1 MTDQIKINVNGSE
14 INSEPDQLI
23 IEACEDSGIHIP
35 RFCWHK
41 RMDPV
46 GMCRMCLVEIETPR
60 GKALVPS
67 CTTKVSEDLVVDT
80 ESDVVKKAQEGVLE
94 FLLINH
100 PLDCPVCDKAGEC
113 PLQDQTMAYGPGESR
128 FVEDKRHFEKPI
140 PISEIILLDRERC
153 ILCARCTRF
162 SDEISGDP
170 LIEFIQRGNK
180 TQVNTF
186 PDEPFRS
193 YFSGNT
199 VQICPVGALTSSS
212 YRFKARPWDLKKVSS
227 TSNCSSV
234 GCSVELN
241 VSQNKMLRIL
251 GEDNEYTNQ
260 GWLSDK
266 GRYNFE
272 YLHSEKRIQ
281 SPLLVDNPSKELS
294 VNESM
299 EIIGDQILTDIDTN
313 ISFIV
318 GHNSTNEEYFAL
330 NSFINSLNENKKETS
345 IQDLNVYISDDY
357 LHEGYFDDSYS
368 LGQIKDLDSA
378 DTIILWSQDIKDN
391 LPTLYLRIKQAVKN
405 GKKLII
411 FGHTNTAM
419 KNLSEEYFGEEVVS
433 KNFEFNIEISDI
445 PNLSRLINGKEVLA
459 IVGKS
464 SPIQNMEPVSKLIN
478 HLNENS
484 NLKILNCFAK
494 GNTFGAFQN
503 FDLVK
508 GMNDFVDEF
517 DSSRRNLIFIIG
529 SNPVNNSVYSQKIK
543 NHLIS
548 ADYVVA
554 LDLFKNETTELAD
567 IILPTTSFT
576 EKEGTFTNLEMRTL
590 MQNKILPAPGS
601 SLNEWEYWAMLLG
614 KVGLE
619 QSYDSEIQLNSLL
632 CEGYTNKDNLPSF
645 DNLNKPSNLD
655 GIMNSKPIKIETKNN
670 RLENLEILFV
680 HRLYGDTSS
689 QINSPSISM
698 LGSERFIEMN
708 SATFYG
714 SYMLISNVVTLSQD
728 DNSIQVNVNI
738 NDSLPDNLLVI
749 PINRRGFQNLD
760 PEKKVELEVA
770 RSREQVSVSGADS
783 CIN

>member
-14 INSEPDQLI
+14 IISEPDQLI

-464 SPIQNMEPVSKLIN
+464 SPIQNMEPVSKLID

-494 GNTFGAFQN
+494 GNTFGALQN
-503 FDLVK
+503 LDLVK
-508 GMNDFVDEF
+508 GINDFVDEF
-517 DSSRRNLIFIIG
+517 DSSRKNLIFTIG

-749 PINRRGFQNLD
+749 PINRRGFQNLN

-770 RSREQVSVSGADS
+770 RSREQLSVS
-783 CIN
+783 

>member
-14 INSEPDQLI
+14 ISSKPDQLI

-234 GCSVELN
+234 GDSVELN

-251 GEDNEYTNQ
+251 GEDNEFTNQ

-272 YLHSEKRIQ
+272 YLHSDKRIEA
-281 SPLLVDNPSKELS
+281 PLLVKNSNKELTINETMELISNEILTSDNP
-294 VNESM
+294 
-299 EIIGDQILTDIDTN
+299 N

-318 GHNSTNEEYFAL
+318 GHNSTNEEYYAL
-330 NSFINSLNENKKETS
+330 NKFAENLNKVENENTVS
-345 IQDLNVYISDDY
+345 NINFYLSDDY
-357 LHEGYFDDSYS
+357 LYNGFFNDDYS
-368 LGQIKDLDSA
+368 LGEIKDLDSA
-378 DTIILWSQDIKDN
+378 DTIILWAQDIKDN
-391 LPTLYLRIKQAVKN
+391 LPTLYLRIKQAVRN
-405 GKKLII
+405 GKKLLI
-411 FGHTNTAM
+411 FGHTNTAI
-419 KNLSEEYFGEEVVS
+419 KQLSEEYYGENIVTN
-433 KNFEFNIEISDI
+433 NFEFNVEISDI
-445 PNLSRLINGKEVLA
+445 PNLSKYIDGKDVLA
-459 IVGKS
+459 IVGKA
-464 SPIQNMEPVSKLIN
+464 SPLQNVNPIFQLVK
-478 HLNENS
+478 HLDQNS
-484 NLKILNCFAK
+484 NLKILNCFSK
-494 GNTFGAFQN
+494 GNTLGALQN
-503 FDLVK
+503 LDIVK
-508 GMNDFVDEF
+508 GLNEFITEF
-517 DSSRRNLIFIIG
+517 DSSKKNIVFTVG
-529 SNPVNNSVYSQKIK
+529 SNPVNNSIYSLKIK
-543 NHLIS
+543 ETLID
-548 ADYVVA
+548 ADFVVS
-554 LDLFKNETTELAD
+554 LDLFKNETTELSD
-567 IILPTTSFT
+567 IILPTTTFG

-590 MQNKILPAPGS
+590 MQNKILPTPGS
-601 SLNEWEYWAMLLG
+601 ALDEWEYWLILSNKMKLF
-614 KVGLE
+614 E
-619 QSYDSEIQLNSLL
+619 SYGTEAELNSML
-632 CEGYTNKDNLPSF
+632 CKDYIDNDNIPSF

-655 GIMNSKPIKIETKNN
+655 GILNSKTINIEVENVDST
-670 RLENLEILFV
+670 NLEILFV
-680 HRLYGDTSS
+680 HRLYGDSSS

-708 SATFYG
+708 SATYFG
-714 SYMLISNVVTLSQD
+714 SYMLNSDVVTLIQD
-728 DNSIQVNVNI
+728 NNSIQVNVNI
-738 NDSLPDNLLVI
+738 NENLPDNLIVV
-749 PINRRGFQNLD
+749 PINRRGFQDLN
-760 PEKKVELEVA
+760 PEKKVELEA
-770 RSREQVSVSGADS
+770 AKSREQLSVT
-783 CIN
+783 

>member
-14 INSEPDQLI
+14 ISSKPDQLI

-234 GCSVELN
+234 GDSVELN

-251 GEDNEYTNQ
+251 GEDNEFTNQ

-272 YLHSEKRIQ
+272 YLHSDKRIET
-281 SPLLVDNPSKELS
+281 PLLVKNSNKELTINETMELISNEILTSDNP
-294 VNESM
+294 
-299 EIIGDQILTDIDTN
+299 N

-318 GHNSTNEEYFAL
+318 GHNSTNEEYYAL
-330 NSFINSLNENKKETS
+330 NKFAENLNKVENENTVS
-345 IQDLNVYISDDY
+345 NINFYLSDDY
-357 LHEGYFDDSYS
+357 LYNGFFNDDYS
-368 LGQIKDLDSA
+368 LGEIKDLDSA
-378 DTIILWSQDIKDN
+378 DTIILWAQDIKDN
-391 LPTLYLRIKQAVKN
+391 LPTLYLRIKQAVRN
-405 GKKLII
+405 GKKLLI
-411 FGHTNTAM
+411 FGHTNTAI
-419 KNLSEEYFGEEVVS
+419 KQLSEEYYGENIVTN
-433 KNFEFNIEISDI
+433 NFEFNVEISDI
-445 PNLSRLINGKEVLA
+445 PNLSKYIDGKDVLA
-459 IVGKS
+459 IVGKA
-464 SPIQNMEPVSKLIN
+464 SPLQNVNPIFQLVK
-478 HLNENS
+478 HLDQNS
-484 NLKILNCFAK
+484 NLKILNCFSK
-494 GNTFGAFQN
+494 GNTLGALQN
-503 FDLVK
+503 LDIVK
-508 GMNDFVDEF
+508 GLNEFVTEF
-517 DSSRRNLIFIIG
+517 DSSKKNIVFTVG
-529 SNPVNNSVYSQKIK
+529 SNPVNNSIYSHKIK
-543 NHLIS
+543 EALIDS
-548 ADYVVA
+548 DFVVS
-554 LDLFKNETTELAD
+554 LDLFKNETTELSD
-567 IILPTTSFT
+567 IILPTTTFG

-590 MQNKILPAPGS
+590 MQNKILPTPGS
-601 SLNEWEYWAMLLG
+601 ALNEWEYWLILSNKMNLL
-614 KVGLE
+614 E
-619 QSYDSEIQLNSLL
+619 SYGTEVELNSML
-632 CEGYTNKDNLPSF
+632 CKDYIDNDNIPSF

-655 GIMNSKPIKIETKNN
+655 GILNSKTINIEVKNVDST
-670 RLENLEILFV
+670 NLEILFV
-680 HRLYGDTSS
+680 HRLYGDSSS

-708 SATFYG
+708 SATYFG
-714 SYMLISNVVTLSQD
+714 SYMLNSDVVTLIQEN
-728 DNSIQVNVNI
+728 NSIQVNVNI
-738 NDSLPDNLLVI
+738 NENLPDNLLVI
-749 PINRRGFQNLD
+749 PINRRGFQDLN
-760 PEKKVELEVA
+760 PEKKVELEA
-770 RSREQVSVSGADS
+770 AKSREQLSVT
-783 CIN
+783 

>member
-14 INSEPDQLI
+14 IISEPDQLI

-503 FDLVK
+503 LDLVK
-508 GMNDFVDEF
+508 GINDFVDEF
-517 DSSRRNLIFIIG
+517 DSSRKNLIFTIG

-543 NHLIS
+543 SNLIS

-770 RSREQVSVSGADS
+770 RSREQLSVS
-783 CIN
+783 

>member
-14 INSEPDQLI
+14 ISSKPDQLI

-234 GCSVELN
+234 GDSVELN

-251 GEDNEYTNQ
+251 GEDNEFTNQ

-272 YLHSEKRIQ
+272 YLHSDKRIET
-281 SPLLVDNPSKELS
+281 PLLVKNSNKELTINETMELISNEILTSDNP
-294 VNESM
+294 
-299 EIIGDQILTDIDTN
+299 N

-318 GHNSTNEEYFAL
+318 GHNSTNEEYYAL
-330 NSFINSLNENKKETS
+330 NKFAENLNKVENENTVS
-345 IQDLNVYISDDY
+345 NINFYLSDDY
-357 LHEGYFDDSYS
+357 LYNGFFNDDYS
-368 LGQIKDLDSA
+368 LGEIKDLDSA
-378 DTIILWSQDIKDN
+378 DTIILWAQDIKDN
-391 LPTLYLRIKQAVKN
+391 LPTLYLRIKQAVRN
-405 GKKLII
+405 GKKLLI
-411 FGHTNTAM
+411 FGHTNTAI
-419 KNLSEEYFGEEVVS
+419 KQLSEEYYGENIVTN
-433 KNFEFNIEISDI
+433 NFEFNVEISDI
-445 PNLSRLINGKEVLA
+445 PNLSKYIDGKDVLA
-459 IVGKS
+459 IVGKA
-464 SPIQNMEPVSKLIN
+464 SPLQNVNPIFQLVK
-478 HLNENS
+478 HLDQNS
-484 NLKILNCFAK
+484 NLKILNCFSK
-494 GNTFGAFQN
+494 GNTLGALQN
-503 FDLVK
+503 LDIVK
-508 GMNDFVDEF
+508 GLNEFITEF
-517 DSSRRNLIFIIG
+517 DSSKKNIVFTVG
-529 SNPVNNSVYSQKIK
+529 SNPVNNSIYSHKIK
-543 NHLIS
+543 NTLND
-548 ADYVVA
+548 ADFVVS
-554 LDLFKNETTELAD
+554 LDLFKNETTELSD
-567 IILPTTSFT
+567 IILPTTTFG

-590 MQNKILPAPGS
+590 MQNKILPTPGS
-601 SLNEWEYWAMLLG
+601 ALNEWEYWLILSNKMNLL
-614 KVGLE
+614 E
-619 QSYDSEIQLNSLL
+619 SYGTEAELNSML
-632 CEGYTNKDNLPSF
+632 CKDYIDNGNIPSF

-655 GIMNSKPIKIETKNN
+655 GILNSKTINIEVENVDST
-670 RLENLEILFV
+670 NLEILFV
-680 HRLYGDTSS
+680 HRLYGDSSS

-708 SATFYG
+708 SATYFG
-714 SYMLISNVVTLSQD
+714 SYMLNSDVVTLIQEN
-728 DNSIQVNVNI
+728 NSIQVNVNI
-738 NDSLPDNLLVI
+738 NENLPDNLLVV
-749 PINRRGFQNLD
+749 PINRRGFQDLN
-760 PEKKVELEVA
+760 PEKKVELEA
-770 RSREQVSVSGADS
+770 AKNREQLSVT
-783 CIN
+783 

>member
-14 INSEPDQLI
+14 IISEPDQLI

-494 GNTFGAFQN
+494 GNTFGALQN
-503 FDLVK
+503 LDLVK
-508 GMNDFVDEF
+508 GINDFVDEF
-517 DSSRRNLIFIIG
+517 DSSRKNLIFTIG

-728 DNSIQVNVNI
+728 GNSIQVNVNI

-770 RSREQVSVSGADS
+770 RSREQLSVS
-783 CIN
+783 

>member
-14 INSEPDQLI
+14 ISSKPDQLI

-234 GCSVELN
+234 GDSVELN

-251 GEDNEYTNQ
+251 GEDNEFTNQ

-272 YLHSEKRIQ
+272 YLHSDKRIET
-281 SPLLVDNPSKELS
+281 PLLVKNSNKELTINETMELISNEILTSDNP
-294 VNESM
+294 
-299 EIIGDQILTDIDTN
+299 N

-318 GHNSTNEEYFAL
+318 GHNSTNEEYYAL
-330 NSFINSLNENKKETS
+330 NKFAENLNKVENENTVS
-345 IQDLNVYISDDY
+345 NINFYLSDDY
-357 LHEGYFDDSYS
+357 LYNGFFNDDYS
-368 LGQIKDLDSA
+368 LGEIKDLDSA
-378 DTIILWSQDIKDN
+378 DTIILWAQDIKDN
-391 LPTLYLRIKQAVKN
+391 LPTLYLRIKQAVRN
-405 GKKLII
+405 GKKLLI
-411 FGHTNTAM
+411 FGHTNTAI
-419 KNLSEEYFGEEVVS
+419 KQLSEEYYGENIVTN
-433 KNFEFNIEISDI
+433 NFEFNVEISDI
-445 PNLSRLINGKEVLA
+445 PNLSKYIDGKDVLA
-459 IVGKS
+459 IVGKA
-464 SPIQNMEPVSKLIN
+464 SPLQNVNPIFQLVK
-478 HLNENS
+478 HLDQNS
-484 NLKILNCFAK
+484 NLKILNCFSK
-494 GNTFGAFQN
+494 GNTLGALQN
-503 FDLVK
+503 LDIVK
-508 GMNDFVDEF
+508 GLNEFLTEF
-517 DSSRRNLIFIIG
+517 DSSKKNIVFTVG
-529 SNPVNNSVYSQKIK
+529 SNPVNNSIYSHKIK
-543 NHLIS
+543 EALIDS
-548 ADYVVA
+548 DFVVS
-554 LDLFKNETTELAD
+554 LDLFKNETTELSD
-567 IILPTTSFT
+567 IILPTTTFG

-590 MQNKILPAPGS
+590 MQNKILPTPGS
-601 SLNEWEYWAMLLG
+601 ALNEWEYWLILSNKMNLL
-614 KVGLE
+614 E
-619 QSYDSEIQLNSLL
+619 SYGTEAELNSML
-632 CEGYTNKDNLPSF
+632 CKDYIDNGNIPSF

-655 GIMNSKPIKIETKNN
+655 GILNSKTINIEVENIDST
-670 RLENLEILFV
+670 NLEILFV
-680 HRLYGDTSS
+680 HRLYGDSSS

-708 SATFYG
+708 SATYFG
-714 SYMLISNVVTLSQD
+714 SYMLNSDVVTLIQEN
-728 DNSIQVNVNI
+728 NSIQVNVNI
-738 NDSLPDNLLVI
+738 NENLPDNLLVV
-749 PINRRGFQNLD
+749 PINRRGFQDLN
-760 PEKKVELEVA
+760 PEKKVELEA
-770 RSREQVSVSGADS
+770 AKSREQLSVT
-783 CIN
+783 

>member
-14 INSEPDQLI
+14 ISSKPDQLI

-46 GMCRMCLVEIETPR
+46 GMCRMCLVEVETPR

-234 GCSVELN
+234 GDSVELN

-251 GEDNEYTNQ
+251 GEDNEFTNQ

-272 YLHSEKRIQ
+272 YLHSDKRIET
-281 SPLLVDNPSKELS
+281 PILVKNSNKELTINETMELISNEILTSDNP
-294 VNESM
+294 
-299 EIIGDQILTDIDTN
+299 N

-318 GHNSTNEEYFAL
+318 GHNSTNEEYYAL
-330 NSFINSLNENKKETS
+330 NQFAGNLGKVENENTPS
-345 IQDLNVYISDDY
+345 NINFYLSDDY
-357 LHEGYFDDSYS
+357 LYNGFFNDDYS
-368 LGQIKDLDSA
+368 LGEIKDLDSA
-378 DTIILWSQDIKDN
+378 DTIILWAQDIKDN
-391 LPTLYLRIKQAVKN
+391 LPTLYLRIKQAVRN
-405 GKKLII
+405 GKKLLI
-411 FGHTNTAM
+411 FGHTNTAI
-419 KNLSEEYFGEEVVS
+419 KQLSEEYYGENIVTN
-433 KNFEFNIEISDI
+433 NFEFNVDLSDI
-445 PNLSRLINGKEVLA
+445 PNLSKYIDGKDVLA
-459 IVGKS
+459 IVGKA
-464 SPIQNMEPVSKLIN
+464 SPLQNVNPIFQLVK
-478 HLNENS
+478 HLDQNS
-484 NLKILNCFAK
+484 NLKIINCFSK
-494 GNTFGAFQN
+494 GNTLGALQN
-503 FDLVK
+503 LDIVK
-508 GMNDFVDEF
+508 GLNEFITEF
-517 DSSRRNLIFIIG
+517 DSSKKNIVFTVG
-529 SNPVNNSVYSQKIK
+529 SNPVNNSIYSHKIK
-543 NHLIS
+543 EALIDS
-548 ADYVVA
+548 DFVVS
-554 LDLFKNETTELAD
+554 LDLFKNETTELSD
-567 IILPTTSFT
+567 IILPTTTFG

-590 MQNKILPAPGS
+590 MQNKILPTPGS
-601 SLNEWEYWAMLLG
+601 ALNEWEYWLILSNKMNLL
-614 KVGLE
+614 E
-619 QSYDSEIQLNSLL
+619 SYGTEAELNSML
-632 CEGYTNKDNLPSF
+632 CKDYIDNGNIPSF

-655 GIMNSKPIKIETKNN
+655 GILNSKTINIEVENIDST
-670 RLENLEILFV
+670 NLEILFV
-680 HRLYGDTSS
+680 HRLYGDSSS

-708 SATFYG
+708 SATYFG
-714 SYMLISNVVTLSQD
+714 SYMLNSDVVTLIQEN
-728 DNSIQVNVNI
+728 NSIQVNVNI
-738 NDSLPDNLLVI
+738 NENLPDNLLVV
-749 PINRRGFQNLD
+749 PINRRGFQDLN
-760 PEKKVELEVA
+760 PEKKVELEA
-770 RSREQVSVSGADS
+770 AKSREQLSVT
-783 CIN
+783 

>member
-14 INSEPDQLI
+14 ISSKPDQLI

-46 GMCRMCLVEIETPR
+46 GMCRMCLVEVETPR

-234 GCSVELN
+234 GDSVELN

-251 GEDNEYTNQ
+251 GEDNEFTNQ

-272 YLHSEKRIQ
+272 YLHSDKRVETPI
-281 SPLLVDNPSKELS
+281 LVKNSNKELTINETMELISNEILTSDNP
-294 VNESM
+294 
-299 EIIGDQILTDIDTN
+299 N

-318 GHNSTNEEYFAL
+318 GHNSTNEEYYAL
-330 NSFINSLNENKKETS
+330 NKFAENLNKVENENTVS
-345 IQDLNVYISDDY
+345 NINFYLSDDY
-357 LHEGYFDDSYS
+357 LYNGFFNDDYS
-368 LGQIKDLDSA
+368 LGEIKDLDSA
-378 DTIILWSQDIKDN
+378 DTIILWAQDIKDN
-391 LPTLYLRIKQAVKN
+391 LPTLYLRIKQAVRN
-405 GKKLII
+405 GKKLLI
-411 FGHTNTAM
+411 FGHTNTAI
-419 KNLSEEYFGEEVVS
+419 KELSEEYYGENIVTN
-433 KNFEFNIEISDI
+433 NFEFNVDLSDI
-445 PNLSRLINGKEVLA
+445 PNLSKYIDGKDVLA
-459 IVGKS
+459 IVGKA
-464 SPIQNMEPVSKLIN
+464 SPLQNVNPIFQLVK
-478 HLNENS
+478 HLDQNS
-484 NLKILNCFAK
+484 NLKILNCFSK
-494 GNTFGAFQN
+494 GNTLGALQN
-503 FDLVK
+503 LDIVK
-508 GMNDFVDEF
+508 GLNEFITEF
-517 DSSRRNLIFIIG
+517 DSSKKNIVFTVG
-529 SNPVNNSVYSQKIK
+529 SNPVNNSIYSHKIK
-543 NHLIS
+543 EALIDS
-548 ADYVVA
+548 DFVVS
-554 LDLFKNETTELAD
+554 LDLFKNETTELSD
-567 IILPTTSFT
+567 IILPTTTFG

-590 MQNKILPAPGS
+590 MQNKILPTPGS
-601 SLNEWEYWAMLLG
+601 ALNEWEYWLILSNKMNLL
-614 KVGLE
+614 E
-619 QSYDSEIQLNSLL
+619 SYGTEAELNSML
-632 CEGYTNKDNLPSF
+632 CKDYIDNGNIPSF

-655 GIMNSKPIKIETKNN
+655 GILNSKTINIEVENIDST
-670 RLENLEILFV
+670 NLEILFV
-680 HRLYGDTSS
+680 HRLYGDSSS

-708 SATFYG
+708 SATYFG
-714 SYMLISNVVTLSQD
+714 SYMLNSDVVTLIQEN
-728 DNSIQVNVNI
+728 NSIQVNVNI
-738 NDSLPDNLLVI
+738 NENLPDNLLVI
-749 PINRRGFQNLD
+749 PINRRGFQDLN
-760 PEKKVELEVA
+760 PEKKVELEA
-770 RSREQVSVSGADS
+770 AKSREQLSVT
-783 CIN
+783 

>member
-1 MTDQIKINVNGSE
+1 MSENIKINVNGNQIESAP
-14 INSEPDQLI
+14 NKLL

-41 RMDPV
+41 RLDPV

-60 GKALVPS
+60 GKMLVPS
-67 CTTKVSEDLVVDT
+67 CTTEVTDEMVVDT
-80 ESDVVKKAQEGVLE
+80 ESEVVKKAQEGVLE

-100 PLDCPVCDKAGEC
+100 PLDCPICDKAGEC

-128 FVEDKRHFEKPI
+128 FVEEKRHFEKPI
-140 PISEIILLDRERC
+140 SISEIILLDRERC

-478 HLNENS
+478 HLNKNS

-494 GNTFGAFQN
+494 GNTFGALQN
-503 FDLVK
+503 LDLVK
-508 GMNDFVDEF
+508 GINDFVDEF
-517 DSSRRNLIFIIG
+517 DSSRKNLIFTIG
-529 SNPVNNSVYSQKIK
+529 SNPVNNSIYSQKIK
-543 NHLIS
+543 SHLIS

-770 RSREQVSVSGADS
+770 RSREQLSVS
-783 CIN
+783 

>member
-14 INSEPDQLI
+14 IISEPDQLI

-445 PNLSRLINGKEVLA
+445 PNLSKLINGKEVLA

-494 GNTFGAFQN
+494 GNIFGAFQN

-517 DSSRRNLIFIIG
+517 DSSRRNLIFTIG

-554 LDLFKNETTELAD
+554 LDLFNNETTELAD

-770 RSREQVSVSGADS
+770 RSREQLSVS
-783 CIN
+783 

>member
-14 INSEPDQLI
+14 ISSKPDQLI

-234 GCSVELN
+234 GDSVELN

-251 GEDNEYTNQ
+251 GEDNEFTNQ

-272 YLHSEKRIQ
+272 YLHSDKRIET
-281 SPLLVDNPSKELS
+281 PLLVKNSNKELNINETIELISNEILTSDNP
-294 VNESM
+294 
-299 EIIGDQILTDIDTN
+299 N

-318 GHNSTNEEYFAL
+318 GHNSTNEEYYAL
-330 NSFINSLNENKKETS
+330 NQFAGNLNKVENENTTS
-345 IQDLNVYISDDY
+345 NINFYLSDDY
-357 LHEGYFDDSYS
+357 LYNGFFNDDYS
-368 LGQIKDLDSA
+368 LGEIKDLDSA
-378 DTIILWSQDIKDN
+378 DTIILWAQDIKDN
-391 LPTLYLRIKQAVKN
+391 LPTLYLRIKQAVRN
-405 GKKLII
+405 GKKLLI
-411 FGHTNTAM
+411 FGHTNTAI
-419 KNLSEEYFGEEVVS
+419 KQLSEEYYGENIVTN
-433 KNFEFNIEISDI
+433 NFEFNVDLLDI
-445 PNLSRLINGKEVLA
+445 PNLSNYIDGKDVLA
-459 IVGKS
+459 IVGKA
-464 SPIQNMEPVSKLIN
+464 SPLQNVNPIFQLVK
-478 HLNENS
+478 HLDQNS
-484 NLKILNCFAK
+484 NLKILNCFSK
-494 GNTFGAFQN
+494 GNTLGALQN
-503 FDLVK
+503 LDIVK
-508 GMNDFVDEF
+508 GLNEFLTEF
-517 DSSRRNLIFIIG
+517 DSSKKNIVFTVG
-529 SNPVNNSVYSQKIK
+529 SNPVNNSIYSHKIK
-543 NHLIS
+543 KTLND
-548 ADYVVA
+548 ADFVVS
-554 LDLFKNETTELAD
+554 LDLFKNETTELSD
-567 IILPTTSFT
+567 IILPTTTFG

-590 MQNKILPAPGS
+590 MQNKILPTPGS
-601 SLNEWEYWAMLLG
+601 ALNEWEYWLILSNKMNLL
-614 KVGLE
+614 E
-619 QSYDSEIQLNSLL
+619 SYETEAELNSML
-632 CEGYTNKDNLPSF
+632 CKDYIDNGNIPSF

-655 GIMNSKPIKIETKNN
+655 GILNSKTINIEVENIDST
-670 RLENLEILFV
+670 NLEILFV
-680 HRLYGDTSS
+680 HRLYGDSSS

-708 SATFYG
+708 SATYFG
-714 SYMLISNVVTLSQD
+714 SYMLNSDVVTLIQEN
-728 DNSIQVNVNI
+728 NSIQVNVNI
-738 NDSLPDNLLVI
+738 NENLPDNLLVV
-749 PINRRGFQNLD
+749 PINRRGFQDLN
-760 PEKKVELEVA
+760 PEKKVELEA
-770 RSREQVSVSGADS
+770 AKNREQLSVT
-783 CIN
+783 

>member
-14 INSEPDQLI
+14 ISSKPDQLI

-234 GCSVELN
+234 GDSVELN

-251 GEDNEYTNQ
+251 GEDNEFTNQ

-272 YLHSEKRIQ
+272 YLHSDKRIET
-281 SPLLVDNPSKELS
+281 PLLVKNSNKELTINETMELISNEILTSDNP
-294 VNESM
+294 
-299 EIIGDQILTDIDTN
+299 N

-318 GHNSTNEEYFAL
+318 GHNSTNEEYYAL
-330 NSFINSLNENKKETS
+330 NKFAENLNKVENENTVS
-345 IQDLNVYISDDY
+345 NINFYLSDDY
-357 LHEGYFDDSYS
+357 LYNGFFNDDYS
-368 LGQIKDLDSA
+368 LGEIKDLDSA
-378 DTIILWSQDIKDN
+378 DTIILWAQDIKDN
-391 LPTLYLRIKQAVKN
+391 LPTLYLRIKQAVRN
-405 GKKLII
+405 GKKLLI
-411 FGHTNTAM
+411 FGHTNTAI
-419 KNLSEEYFGEEVVS
+419 KQLSEEYYGENIVTN
-433 KNFEFNIEISDI
+433 NFEFNVDLSDI
-445 PNLSRLINGKEVLA
+445 PNFSSYIDGKNVLA
-459 IVGKS
+459 IVGKA
-464 SPIQNMEPVSKLIN
+464 SPLQNVNPIFQLVK
-478 HLNENS
+478 HLDQNS
-484 NLKILNCFAK
+484 NLKILNCFSK
-494 GNTFGAFQN
+494 GNTLGALQN
-503 FDLVK
+503 LDIVK
-508 GMNDFVDEF
+508 GLNEFVTEF
-517 DSSRRNLIFIIG
+517 ESSKKNIVFTVG
-529 SNPVNNSVYSQKIK
+529 SNPVNNSIYSNKIK
-543 NHLIS
+543 NTLND
-548 ADYVVA
+548 ADFVVS
-554 LDLFKNETTELAD
+554 LDLFKNETTELSD
-567 IILPTTSFT
+567 IILPTTTFG

-590 MQNKILPAPGS
+590 MQNKILPTPGS
-601 SLNEWEYWAMLLG
+601 ALNEWEYWLILSNKMNLL
-614 KVGLE
+614 E
-619 QSYDSEIQLNSLL
+619 SYGTEAELNSML
-632 CEGYTNKDNLPSF
+632 CKDYIDNANIPSF

-655 GIMNSKPIKIETKNN
+655 GILNSKTINIEVENIDST
-670 RLENLEILFV
+670 NLEILFV
-680 HRLYGDTSS
+680 HRLYGDSSS

-708 SATFYG
+708 SATYFG
-714 SYMLISNVVTLSQD
+714 SYMLNSDVVTLIQD
-728 DNSIQVNVNI
+728 NNSIQVNVNI
-738 NDSLPDNLLVI
+738 NENLPDNLLIV
-749 PINRRGFQNLD
+749 PINRRGFQDLN
-760 PEKKVELEVA
+760 PEKKVELEA
-770 RSREQVSVSGADS
+770 AKNREQLSVT
-783 CIN
+783 

>member
-14 INSEPDQLI
+14 IISEPDQLI

-330 NSFINSLNENKKETS
+330 NSFINSLNESKKETS

-445 PNLSRLINGKEVLA
+445 PNLSKLINGKEVLA

-503 FDLVK
+503 LDLVK
-508 GMNDFVDEF
+508 GINDFVDEF
-517 DSSRRNLIFIIG
+517 DSSRKNLIFTIG
-529 SNPVNNSVYSQKIK
+529 SNPVNNSIYSQKIK
-543 NHLIS
+543 SHLIS

-749 PINRRGFQNLD
+749 PINRRGLQNLD
-760 PEKKVELEVA
+760 PEKKVELEVS
-770 RSREQVSVSGADS
+770 RSREQLSVS
-783 CIN
+783 

>member
-14 INSEPDQLI
+14 ISSKPDQLI

-234 GCSVELN
+234 GDSVELN

-251 GEDNEYTNQ
+251 GEDNEFTNQ

-272 YLHSEKRIQ
+272 YLHSDKRIET
-281 SPLLVDNPSKELS
+281 PLLVKNSNKELTINETMELISNEILTSDNP
-294 VNESM
+294 
-299 EIIGDQILTDIDTN
+299 N

-318 GHNSTNEEYFAL
+318 GHNSTNEEYYAL
-330 NSFINSLNENKKETS
+330 NKFAENLNKVENENTVS
-345 IQDLNVYISDDY
+345 NINFYLSDDY
-357 LHEGYFDDSYS
+357 LYNGFFNDDYS
-368 LGQIKDLDSA
+368 LGEIKDLDSA
-378 DTIILWSQDIKDN
+378 DTIILWAQDIKDN
-391 LPTLYLRIKQAVKN
+391 LPTLYLRIKQAVRN
-405 GKKLII
+405 GKKLLI
-411 FGHTNTAM
+411 FGHTNTAI
-419 KNLSEEYFGEEVVS
+419 KELSEEYYGENIVTN
-433 KNFEFNIEISDI
+433 NFEFNVDLSDI
-445 PNLSRLINGKEVLA
+445 PNLSKYIDGKDVLA
-459 IVGKS
+459 IVGKA
-464 SPIQNMEPVSKLIN
+464 SPLQNVNPIFQLVK
-478 HLNENS
+478 HLDQNS
-484 NLKILNCFAK
+484 NLKILNCFSK
-494 GNTFGAFQN
+494 GNTFGALQN
-503 FDLVK
+503 LDIVK
-508 GMNDFVDEF
+508 GLNEFVTEF
-517 DSSRRNLIFIIG
+517 DSSKKNIVFTVG
-529 SNPVNNSVYSQKIK
+529 SNPVNNSIYSHKIK
-543 NHLIS
+543 EALIDS
-548 ADYVVA
+548 DFVVS
-554 LDLFKNETTELAD
+554 LDLFKNETTELSD
-567 IILPTTSFT
+567 IILPTTTFG

-590 MQNKILPAPGS
+590 MQNKILPTPGS
-601 SLNEWEYWAMLLG
+601 ALNEWEYWLILSNKMNLL
-614 KVGLE
+614 E
-619 QSYDSEIQLNSLL
+619 SYGTEAELNSML
-632 CEGYTNKDNLPSF
+632 CKDYIDNANIPSF

-655 GIMNSKPIKIETKNN
+655 GILNSKTINIEVENVDST
-670 RLENLEILFV
+670 NLEILFV
-680 HRLYGDTSS
+680 HRLYGDSSS

-708 SATFYG
+708 SATYFG
-714 SYMLISNVVTLSQD
+714 SYMLNSDVVTLIQEN
-728 DNSIQVNVNI
+728 NSIQVNVNI
-738 NDSLPDNLLVI
+738 NENLPDNLLVV
-749 PINRRGFQNLD
+749 PINRRGFQDLN
-760 PEKKVELEVA
+760 PEKKVELEA
-770 RSREQVSVSGADS
+770 AKSREQLSVT
-783 CIN
+783 

>member
-14 INSEPDQLI
+14 ISSKPDQLI

-234 GCSVELN
+234 GDSVELN

-251 GEDNEYTNQ
+251 GEDNEFTNQ

-272 YLHSEKRIQ
+272 YLHSDKRIET
-281 SPLLVDNPSKELS
+281 PLLVKNSNKELNINETIELISNEILTSDNP
-294 VNESM
+294 
-299 EIIGDQILTDIDTN
+299 N

-318 GHNSTNEEYFAL
+318 GHNSTNEEYYAL
-330 NSFINSLNENKKETS
+330 NKFAENLNKVENENTVS
-345 IQDLNVYISDDY
+345 NINFYLSDDY
-357 LHEGYFDDSYS
+357 LYNGFFNDDYS
-368 LGQIKDLDSA
+368 LGEIKDLDSA
-378 DTIILWSQDIKDN
+378 DTIILWAQDIKDN
-391 LPTLYLRIKQAVKN
+391 LPTLYLRIKQAVRN
-405 GKKLII
+405 GKKLLI
-411 FGHTNTAM
+411 FGHTNTAI
-419 KNLSEEYFGEEVVS
+419 KQLSEEYYGENIVTN
-433 KNFEFNIEISDI
+433 NFEFNVEISDI
-445 PNLSRLINGKEVLA
+445 PNLSKYIDGKDVLA
-459 IVGKS
+459 IVGKA
-464 SPIQNMEPVSKLIN
+464 SPLQNVNPIFQLVK
-478 HLNENS
+478 HLDQNS
-484 NLKILNCFAK
+484 NLKILNCFSK
-494 GNTFGAFQN
+494 GNTLGALQN
-503 FDLVK
+503 LDIVK
-508 GMNDFVDEF
+508 GLNEFVTEF
-517 DSSRRNLIFIIG
+517 DSSKKNIVFTVG
-529 SNPVNNSVYSQKIK
+529 SNPVNNSIYSNKIK
-543 NHLIS
+543 NTLND
-548 ADYVVA
+548 ADFVVS
-554 LDLFKNETTELAD
+554 LDLFKNETTELSD
-567 IILPTTSFT
+567 IILPTTTFG

-590 MQNKILPAPGS
+590 MQNKILPTPGS
-601 SLNEWEYWAMLLG
+601 ALNEWEYWLILSNKMNLL
-614 KVGLE
+614 E
-619 QSYDSEIQLNSLL
+619 SYGTEAELNSML
-632 CEGYTNKDNLPSF
+632 CKDYIDNGNIPSF

-655 GIMNSKPIKIETKNN
+655 GILNSKTINIEVENVDST
-670 RLENLEILFV
+670 NLEILFV
-680 HRLYGDTSS
+680 HRLYGDSSS

-708 SATFYG
+708 SATYFG
-714 SYMLISNVVTLSQD
+714 SYMLNSDVVTLIQD
-728 DNSIQVNVNI
+728 NNSIQVNVNI
-738 NDSLPDNLLVI
+738 NENLPDNLLVV
-749 PINRRGFQNLD
+749 PINRRGFQDLN
-760 PEKKVELEVA
+760 PEKKVELETA
-770 RSREQVSVSGADS
+770 KSREQLSVT
-783 CIN
+783 

>member
-14 INSEPDQLI
+14 IISEPDQLI

-494 GNTFGAFQN
+494 GNTFGALQN
-503 FDLVK
+503 LDLVK
-508 GMNDFVDEF
+508 GINDFVDEF
-517 DSSRRNLIFIIG
+517 DSSRRNLIFTIG

-770 RSREQVSVSGADS
+770 RSREQLSVS
-783 CIN
+783 

>member
-14 INSEPDQLI
+14 IISEPDQLI

-281 SPLLVDNPSKELS
+281 SPLFVGNPSKELS

-494 GNTFGAFQN
+494 GNTFGALQN
-503 FDLVK
+503 LDLVK
-508 GMNDFVDEF
+508 GINDFVDEF
-517 DSSRRNLIFIIG
+517 DSSRKNLIFTIG

-619 QSYDSEIQLNSLL
+619 QTYDSEIQLNSLL

-770 RSREQVSVSGADS
+770 RSREQLSVS
-783 CIN
+783 

>member
-1 MTDQIKINVNGSE
+1 MSDQININVNGSE
-14 INSEPDQLI
+14 IRTDSDQLI

-80 ESDVVKKAQEGVLE
+80 ESEVVKKAQEGVLE

-199 VQICPVGALTSSS
+199 VQICPVGALTSTS

-227 TSNCSSV
+227 TSNCSSM

-251 GEDNEYTNQ
+251 GEDNEFTNQ

-272 YLHSEKRIQ
+272 YLHSEKRILKPVHNND
-281 SPLLVDNPSKELS
+281 STNEISI
-294 VNESM
+294 NESM
-299 EIIGDQILTDIDTN
+299 ELISDEISVDDNSN

-318 GHNSTNEEYFAL
+318 GHNSTNEEYYAL
-330 NSFINSLNENKKETS
+330 NNFVENLNKANKD
-345 IQDLNVYISDDY
+345 QNMNVYLSDDY
-357 LHEGYFDDSYS
+357 LYEGFFQNTDL
-368 LGQIKDLDSA
+368 LGKVQDLDSV
-378 DTIILWSQDIKDN
+378 DTIILWAQDIKDN
-391 LPTLYLRIKQAVKN
+391 LPTLYLRIRQAVKN
-405 GKKLII
+405 GKKLVI

-419 KNLSEEYFGEEVVS
+419 EELADSYFGQEIISKNL
-433 KNFEFNIEISDI
+433 EFNVEISEI
-445 PNLSRLINGKEVLA
+445 PNFNELINDKNVLA
-459 IVGKS
+459 IIGKS
-464 SPIQNMEPVSKLIN
+464 SPIQNTNPISNLIN
-478 HLNENS
+478 YLDKNS
-484 NLKILNCFAK
+484 NLKILNCFSK
-494 GNTFGAFQN
+494 GNTFGALQN
-503 FDLVK
+503 IDLVK
-508 GMNDFVDEF
+508 GLNEFINEF
-517 DSSRRNLIFIIG
+517 DSSKNNIVFTIG
-529 SNPVNNSVYSQKIK
+529 SNPVNSSIYSNQIK
-543 NHLIS
+543 DKLIN
-548 ADYVVA
+548 ANFVVS
-554 LDLFKNETTELAD
+554 LDLFKNETTELAN
-567 IILPTTSFT
+567 IILPTTSFG

-590 MQNKILPAPGS
+590 KQNKILPTPGS
-601 SLNEWEYWAMLLG
+601 VLNEWEYWSMMLN
-614 KVGLE
+614 KIDIE
-619 QSYDSEIQLNSLL
+619 NNYESEFELNLQL
-632 CEGYTNKDNLPSF
+632 CEEYLDKDNVPSF

-655 GIMNSKPIKIETKNN
+655 GVLNSKSINIEI
-670 RLENLEILFV
+670 ENVEPGTLEILFV
-680 HRLYGDTSS
+680 NRLYGDSS
-689 QINSPSISM
+689 TQINSPSISM
-698 LGSERFIEMN
+698 LGAERFIEMN
-708 SATFYG
+708 NDTFIKHNLS
-714 SYMLISNVVTLSQD
+714 SYTVNLVQGDSTLQVKIKINNHLPNELIIAPL
-728 DNSIQVNVNI
+728 
-738 NDSLPDNLLVI
+738 
-749 PINRRGFQNLD
+749 NRRGFRDIDTTKPYELIEVKNL
-760 PEKKVELEVA
+760 EEL
-770 RSREQVSVSGADS
+770 SV
-783 CIN
+783 N

>member
-14 INSEPDQLI
+14 ISSKPDQLI

-234 GCSVELN
+234 GDSVELN

-251 GEDNEYTNQ
+251 GEDNEFTNQ

-272 YLHSEKRIQ
+272 YLHSDKRIET
-281 SPLLVDNPSKELS
+281 PLLVKNSNKELTINETMELISNEILTSDNP
-294 VNESM
+294 
-299 EIIGDQILTDIDTN
+299 N

-318 GHNSTNEEYFAL
+318 GHNSTNEEYYAL
-330 NSFINSLNENKKETS
+330 NKFAENLNKVENENTVS
-345 IQDLNVYISDDY
+345 NINFYLSDDY
-357 LHEGYFDDSYS
+357 LYNGFFNDDYS
-368 LGQIKDLDSA
+368 LGEIKDLDSA
-378 DTIILWSQDIKDN
+378 DTIILWAQDIKDN
-391 LPTLYLRIKQAVKN
+391 LPTLYLRIKQAVRN
-405 GKKLII
+405 GKKLLI
-411 FGHTNTAM
+411 FGHTNTAI
-419 KNLSEEYFGEEVVS
+419 KQLSEEYYGENIVTN
-433 KNFEFNIEISDI
+433 NFEFNVDLSDI
-445 PNLSRLINGKEVLA
+445 PNLSKYIDGKDVLA
-459 IVGKS
+459 IVGKA
-464 SPIQNMEPVSKLIN
+464 SPLQNVNPIFQLVK
-478 HLNENS
+478 HLDQNS
-484 NLKILNCFAK
+484 NLKILNCFSK
-494 GNTFGAFQN
+494 GNTLGALQN
-503 FDLVK
+503 LDIVK
-508 GMNDFVDEF
+508 GLNEFVTEF
-517 DSSRRNLIFIIG
+517 DSSKKNIVFTVG
-529 SNPVNNSVYSQKIK
+529 SNPVNNSIYSNKIK
-543 NHLIS
+543 ETLID
-548 ADYVVA
+548 ADFVVS
-554 LDLFKNETTELAD
+554 LDLFKNETTELSD
-567 IILPTTSFT
+567 IILPTTTFG

-590 MQNKILPAPGS
+590 MQNKILPTPGS
-601 SLNEWEYWAMLLG
+601 ALNEWEYWLILSNKMNLL
-614 KVGLE
+614 E
-619 QSYDSEIQLNSLL
+619 SYGTEAELNSML
-632 CEGYTNKDNLPSF
+632 CKDYIDNGNIPSF

-655 GIMNSKPIKIETKNN
+655 GILNSKTINIEVKNVDST
-670 RLENLEILFV
+670 NLEILFV
-680 HRLYGDTSS
+680 HRLYGDSSS

-708 SATFYG
+708 SATYFG
-714 SYMLISNVVTLSQD
+714 SYMLNSDVVTLIQEN
-728 DNSIQVNVNI
+728 NSIQVNVNI
-738 NDSLPDNLLVI
+738 NENLPDNLLVV
-749 PINRRGFQNLD
+749 PINRRGFQDLN
-760 PEKKVELEVA
+760 PEKKVELEA
-770 RSREQVSVSGADS
+770 AKSREQLSVT
-783 CIN
+783 